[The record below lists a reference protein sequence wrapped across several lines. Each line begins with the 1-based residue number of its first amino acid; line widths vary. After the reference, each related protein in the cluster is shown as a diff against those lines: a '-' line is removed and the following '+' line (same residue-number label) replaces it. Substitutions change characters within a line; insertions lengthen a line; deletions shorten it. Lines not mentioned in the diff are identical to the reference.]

1 MAGDF
6 NAQRLEYQS
15 LQDELKALYPQIQEN
30 IDEINRRII
39 SLVLPGAVFNS
50 NKASQNVLS
59 LMNCI
64 KRDFT
69 TNSEQIFTL
78 LESYIVNFTR
88 NIQYD
93 DIMR

>member
-6 NAQRLEYQS
+6 NAQRNDYQT
-15 LQDELKALYPQIQEN
+15 LQDELKALYPKILDN
-30 IDEINRRII
+30 IDEINKKII
-39 SLVLPGAVFNS
+39 GLVLPGAIFDS
-50 NKASQNVLS
+50 NKASLNALF

-64 KRDFT
+64 KRDFFN
-69 TNSEQIFTL
+69 NSEQIFTL
-78 LESYIVNFTR
+78 LESYIVNFVR